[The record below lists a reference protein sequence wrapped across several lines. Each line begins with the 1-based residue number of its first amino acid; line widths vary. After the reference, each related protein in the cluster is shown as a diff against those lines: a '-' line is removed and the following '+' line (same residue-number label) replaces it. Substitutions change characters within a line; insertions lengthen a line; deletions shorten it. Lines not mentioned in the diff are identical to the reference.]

1 MAGSLNGG
9 ATLHRTFFHRVLAII
24 TASRPFFGTSFP
36 LEAIERQLFAGANKS
51 QAMCTPDRCE
61 NEPSGSS
68 LFSSTRFVRRRE
80 LSLPPER
87 EAVAVTLF
95 TPALPDMRQ
104 AIEDRNVSD
113 CDDPFSAL
121 GKAIVTGPTRS
132 VLHVPYLPE
141 RSIQDEHIR
150 LTNQADLT
158 IVAITQTAESEP
170 ASDLAGQLYF
180 AKAIAMKSGTANMC
194 CIQCNVVNSEIG
206 SAYDNVIIS
215 PSHTRS
221 DLEVV
226 AKLVNGLVRF
236 GPRC

>member
-1 MAGSLNGG
+1 M
-9 ATLHRTFFHRVLAII
+9 
-24 TASRPFFGTSFP
+24 
-36 LEAIERQLFAGANKS
+36 
-51 QAMCTPDRCE
+51 
-61 NEPSGSS
+61 
-68 LFSSTRFVRRRE
+68 RRRE

-95 TPALPDMRQ
+95 TPALPEMRQ

-113 CDDPFSAL
+113 RDDPFSSL

-132 VLHVPYLPE
+132 VLHVPYLPG

-158 IVAITQTAESEP
+158 IVAITQTADSEP
-170 ASDLAGQLYF
+170 ASDLAGQLHF
-180 AKAIAMKSGTANMC
+180 AKAIAEKSGTANMC
-194 CIQCNVVNSEIG
+194 CIQCNVVNFEIG

-226 AKLVNGLVRF
+226 AKLVNGLVIF

>member
-1 MAGSLNGG
+1 
-9 ATLHRTFFHRVLAII
+9 
-24 TASRPFFGTSFP
+24 
-36 LEAIERQLFAGANKS
+36 
-51 QAMCTPDRCE
+51 
-61 NEPSGSS
+61 
-68 LFSSTRFVRRRE
+68 
-80 LSLPPER
+80 
-87 EAVAVTLF
+87 
-95 TPALPDMRQ
+95 MRQ

-121 GKAIVTGPTRS
+121 GKTIVTGPTRS
-132 VLHVPYLPE
+132 VLHVPYLPG

-158 IVAITQTAESEP
+158 IVAIIQTAESQP

-194 CIQCNVVNSEIG
+194 CIQCNVVNFEIG

-226 AKLVNGLVRF
+226 AKLVNGLLPLLVEEAYKELGRANSSAVAKVARVVNKAAN
-236 GPRC
+236 PAVKLLYELSTRMIDRIQISNKK